1 MFMRFKS
8 GMYPSKNGIN
18 EYLCTEEA
26 DIQKL
31 PKYNVEGTQ
40 QLNDGKDEFN
50 NTPCGYHST
59 AVVKGGNIYMLFPDN
74 EWAVM

>member
-1 MFMRFKS
+1 ME
-8 GMYPSKNGIN
+8 NGIN
-18 EYLCTEEA
+18 EYLCTSED

-31 PKYNVEGTQ
+31 PKYNIEGTQ
-40 QLNDGKDEFN
+40 QLNDGKDKFN
-50 NTPCGYHST
+50 NAPCGYHST